1 MDDAIF
7 VDIDGLRNHIDIIRE
22 KQRNARRLLDQLT
35 QVANRISPMLSNE
48 CAALRR
54 FAEDLYRYYLEQETL
69 LTEMSNRYAATNDK
83 IDDEFETATQMVQ
96 YLF

>member
-7 VDIDGLRNHIDIIRE
+7 VDIDALRNHVDIIRE

-48 CAALRR
+48 CETLRR

>member
-22 KQRNARRLLDQLT
+22 KQRNARRLLDGLT
-35 QVANRISPMLSNE
+35 QVGNRITPMLSGE
-48 CAALRR
+48 CERLRR
-54 FAEDLYRYYLEQETL
+54 FAEDLYRYYMEQETL

-83 IDDEFETATQMVQ
+83 IDEEFETATQMVQ